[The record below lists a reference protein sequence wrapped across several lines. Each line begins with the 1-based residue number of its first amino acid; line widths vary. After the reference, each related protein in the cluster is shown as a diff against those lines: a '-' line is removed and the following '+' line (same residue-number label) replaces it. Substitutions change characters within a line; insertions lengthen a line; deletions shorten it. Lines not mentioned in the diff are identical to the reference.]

1 MPTFQLLRCDIA
13 LGGDRDQVVR
23 RHRGRPITFP
33 ELPVLQFLHGEG
45 AVTDV
50 AVVGEFEASNDEVL
64 DRLRVTYRGEV
75 IKEVYPGTRPQ
86 LPLGDGTIP
95 RCTEPVH
102 VAPPTRPANPDPI
115 LRPLADFT
123 LPAADQRVVTRP
135 MPAAP
140 VPVPDTS
147 AAEDTPLDA
156 IAGHGS
162 DDADAAVD
170 ISGLTSAIIGTTPQP
185 ESDPFVGLADEMGL
199 SAPAPAPASKPTMPD
214 AAAFRARDNI
224 RGQGTSAPRTADH
237 LPDVA
242 SGGNRP
248 QVAYK
253 DKAAGRG

>member
-1 MPTFQLLRCDIA
+1 MPVFQLLRCDVA
-13 LGGDRDQVVR
+13 LAGDRDQVVR
-23 RHRGRPITFP
+23 RHRGRPIAFP
-33 ELPVLQFLHGEG
+33 ELPVLQFLHGDG
-45 AVTDV
+45 AVTEV

-64 DRLRVTYRGEV
+64 DRLRVIYRAEIV
-75 IKEVYPGTRPQ
+75 KEVFPGTRPQ

-115 LRPLADFT
+115 LRPLSDFT
-123 LPAADQRVVTRP
+123 LPPADQRVVTRP
-135 MPAAP
+135 ATPP
-140 VPVPDTS
+140 VVPDTQ

-156 IAGHGS
+156 LAGHGA
-162 DDADAAVD
+162 DDADVD
-170 ISGLTSAIIGTTPQP
+170 VSRLTSGVLGTAPQP
-185 ESDPFVGLADEMGL
+185 DSDPFVGLADEMGL
-199 SAPAPAPASKPTMPD
+199 SSPAPASKPNMPD